1 MNKNNV
7 FNVRSL
13 LLILITAFIS
23 LRALASDPGDI
34 HALKVQATN
43 AMTSFYMYQG
53 LDADLKYAN
62 RIDQSMAA
70 AYAAASRIIGGT
82 DEDINEEA
90 ATEMVAHWDTF
101 NNLMA
106 ANRKDIVTRGYP
118 DMRLVNEMGDACL
131 ALVNAADQLTTT
143 GNVSDVTRIA
153 RALAFRMS
161 DITSQYTGRG
171 TSNLGQVF
179 VGYQEQTPKE
189 MATEFEELLDQLDS
203 KIPEEDALR
212 VDAIR
217 HKWEFLSRSISNYNE
232 NSVPFLVVNYN
243 DSIVEA
249 LHQLA
254 AAYE

>member
-1 MNKNNV
+1 MYKNKV
-7 FNVRSL
+7 FNSRSL
-13 LLILITAFIS
+13 FLLLMTVLVS
-23 LRALASDPGDI
+23 LKSLASDAADI
-34 HALKVQATN
+34 HVLKVQTTN
-43 AMTSFYMYQG
+43 AMTNFYMYQG

-62 RIDQSMAA
+62 RIDESMAA
-70 AYAAASRIIGGT
+70 AYAAASLIISGT
-82 DEDINEEA
+82 AEDINEEA
-90 ATEMVAHWDTF
+90 AQKMVAHWDIF

-131 ALVNAADQLTTT
+131 ALVNAADQLTTS
-143 GNVSDVTRIA
+143 GNVSEVTRIA

-189 MATEFEELLDQLDS
+189 MATEFEKLLDQLDS

>member
-1 MNKNNV
+1 MNKNSV
-7 FNVRSL
+7 LTIIIALICTAL
-13 LLILITAFIS
+13 LHS
-23 LRALASDPGDI
+23 SRVMASDPADI
-34 HALKVQATN
+34 HTLKVNITN

-62 RIDQSMAA
+62 RIDQAMAA
-70 AYAAASRIIGGT
+70 ASAAASRILSGS
-82 DEDINEEA
+82 DNDIDQNGSAELINQ
-90 ATEMVAHWDTF
+90 WDTF
-101 NNLMA
+101 NSLMA
-106 ANRKDIVTRGYP
+106 SNRKDIVTRGYP
-118 DMRLVNEMGDACL
+118 DIRLVNEMGDACS
-131 ALVNAADQLTTT
+131 ALIDAADNLKKTEK
-143 GNVSDVTRIA
+143 VSDVTRLA

-179 VGYQEQTPKE
+179 VGYQQKSPKE
-189 MATEFEELLDQLDS
+189 QAEEFTLLLDQLDGA
-203 KIPEEDALR
+203 IPKEDALR
-212 VDAIR
+212 VSAIR

-254 AAYE
+254 ASYD